1 MSDQS
6 PCAILPESIDIPR
19 ITSTKQESTLN
30 YYGPVDA
37 SLPTEASKFLAR
49 NTDAVEQELEPSIK
63 AFLKTTQNDCSGL
76 TEEKKACWLT
86 IRITKPCTAF
96 KIPRWHQD
104 GPMFEYD
111 QGREDVVRSKY
122 ALTLLGP
129 STLMLQPDEHVFTTQ
144 HEAEARYYWWQNKT
158 DGPEP
163 SEDEMYEADDLLR
176 ESLGNAFK
184 DTPRVQVGHGQVVRF
199 SWGRDDSPVHSE
211 PDLVSDRV
219 FMTVLYGSESEL
231 RTMKGSLSAIDAFIQ
246 HKNFSPTDRDATRQT
261 PLHWVKHCKDQEVA
275 CAIVEKLA
283 QWGVP
288 LDAEAESQ
296 WGDWHGGTALNMLI
310 GRRKFEPAV
319 KLLQL
324 GADPTIQQVE
334 DGCLRLLDNCI
345 EGRDRED
352 MSNCSPDRAERRREA
367 GLELLNLL
375 IQKGVDPGRPRE
387 LGRSHDL
394 ENLDLDEPR
403 PLLSALIMSDARC
416 IKVLLDAG
424 AMAREAIYENHHD
437 NLLRDFVEMMV
448 DAMEEGISLRE
459 MRDEVESRK
468 ESVCLLLDGGARI
481 DSRDGQYSALSKA
494 CEIEQGFGIVSF
506 LAENATRRNVEVEY
520 VVALRDTYRRDEPV
534 WEKLDRFYHK
544 LMAEKND
551 REGMHDIKES
561 A

>member
-111 QGREDVVRSKY
+111 QGREDVVRSNRMNMSSPRSMKR
-122 ALTLLGP
+122 
-129 STLMLQPDEHVFTTQ
+129 
-144 HEAEARYYWWQNKT
+144 EARYYWWQNKT

-231 RTMKGSLSAIDAFIQ
+231 RTMSK
-246 HKNFSPTDRDATRQT
+246 
-261 PLHWVKHCKDQEVA
+261 W
-275 CAIVEKLA
+275 
-283 QWGVP
+283 
-288 LDAEAESQ
+288 
-296 WGDWHGGTALNMLI
+296 
-310 GRRKFEPAV
+310 
-319 KLLQL
+319 
-324 GADPTIQQVE
+324 
-334 DGCLRLLDNCI
+334 
-345 EGRDRED
+345 
-352 MSNCSPDRAERRREA
+352 REA
-367 GLELLNLL
+367 AY
-375 IQKGVDPGRPRE
+375 GVF
-387 LGRSHDL
+387 S
-394 ENLDLDEPR
+394 
-403 PLLSALIMSDARC
+403 
-416 IKVLLDAG
+416 
-424 AMAREAIYENHHD
+424 
-437 NLLRDFVEMMV
+437 VE
-448 DAMEEGISLRE
+448 
-459 MRDEVESRK
+459 
-468 ESVCLLLDGGARI
+468 
-481 DSRDGQYSALSKA
+481 
-494 CEIEQGFGIVSF
+494 
-506 LAENATRRNVEVEY
+506 
-520 VVALRDTYRRDEPV
+520 
-534 WEKLDRFYHK
+534 
-544 LMAEKND
+544 
-551 REGMHDIKES
+551 
-561 A
+561 

>member
-49 NTDAVEQELEPSIK
+49 NTDAVEQELEHSIK

-96 KIPRWHQD
+96 EIPRWHQD

-231 RTMKGSLSAIDAFIQ
+231 RTMSK
-246 HKNFSPTDRDATRQT
+246 
-261 PLHWVKHCKDQEVA
+261 W
-275 CAIVEKLA
+275 
-283 QWGVP
+283 
-288 LDAEAESQ
+288 
-296 WGDWHGGTALNMLI
+296 
-310 GRRKFEPAV
+310 
-319 KLLQL
+319 
-324 GADPTIQQVE
+324 
-334 DGCLRLLDNCI
+334 
-345 EGRDRED
+345 
-352 MSNCSPDRAERRREA
+352 REA
-367 GLELLNLL
+367 PYGEH
-375 IQKGVDPGRPRE
+375 
-387 LGRSHDL
+387 S
-394 ENLDLDEPR
+394 
-403 PLLSALIMSDARC
+403 
-416 IKVLLDAG
+416 
-424 AMAREAIYENHHD
+424 
-437 NLLRDFVEMMV
+437 VE
-448 DAMEEGISLRE
+448 
-459 MRDEVESRK
+459 
-468 ESVCLLLDGGARI
+468 
-481 DSRDGQYSALSKA
+481 
-494 CEIEQGFGIVSF
+494 
-506 LAENATRRNVEVEY
+506 
-520 VVALRDTYRRDEPV
+520 
-534 WEKLDRFYHK
+534 
-544 LMAEKND
+544 
-551 REGMHDIKES
+551 
-561 A
+561 